1 MKVLVVST
9 PLSGHLNPLLPVV
22 DALLSGGDEV
32 VVATGV
38 DAATTVENC
47 GARFSA
53 AGAGDGAWFER
64 LRDRTRGN
72 PGDIEI

>member
-1 MKVLVVST
+1 
-9 PLSGHLNPLLPVV
+9 
-22 DALLSGGDEV
+22 
-32 VVATGV
+32 VATGV